1 MKKQIL
7 TAIALAG
14 ALWVSAQVVEVASVN
29 EVALP
34 YNVTVMVPTISP
46 DGTFVVASDFTSEAL
61 RKITLAD
68 GAVSTVTENGNG
80 NGVAISAD
88 GSQVVFRRNS
98 IDNRHMRH
106 VSLQSVALADGRE
119 TQLAA
124 PSRNI
129 AAGVGLNGNCVSYR
143 LGAST
148 KTRSLD
154 GVVAQPA
161 PFVAINRGHLV
172 YTTGGRSVNL
182 DPQGKGSYLWPAL
195 SPDGTKIV
203 YYLAGRGCFV
213 CGTDGSNVRSLGL
226 LRAAKW
232 LDNNTVVGM
241 VDTDDGHFTTASH
254 IVAER
259 LDGTRQTLTSPELI
273 AMYPSA
279 SADGSRIAFAT
290 PEGKLYLIN
299 LVK

>member
-14 ALWVSAQVVEVASVN
+14 ALWASAQVVQVASIN

-34 YNVTVMVPTISP
+34 HNVSVMVPTISP
-46 DGTFVVASDFTSEAL
+46 DGTFVVASDPSSEAL
-61 RKITLAD
+61 NKIMLAD
-68 GAVSTVTENGNG
+68 GAVSQVTERGSG
-80 NGVAISAD
+80 NGVTISAD
-88 GSQVVFRRNS
+88 GTQVVFRRNS
-98 IDNRHMRH
+98 VDSRHMRH
-106 VSLQSVALADGRE
+106 VSLQSVSLADGRE
-119 TQLAA
+119 VELAA
-124 PSRNI
+124 PARNI
-129 AAGVGLNGNCVSYR
+129 AAGVGMNGNVVSYR
-143 LGAST
+143 QGAST

-154 GVVAQPA
+154 GQVAEPA

-172 YTTGGRSVNL
+172 YTAGGRSVNL

-203 YYLAGRGCFV
+203 YYLAGRGCHV
-213 CGTDGSNVRSLGL
+213 CDIDGGNVRSLGL

-232 LDNNTVVGM
+232 LDNSTVVGM
-241 VDTDDGHFTTASH
+241 VDIDDGHFTTASH
-254 IVAER
+254 IVAEK
-259 LDGTRQTLTSPELI
+259 LDGTRQTLTAPEII

-290 PEGKLYLIN
+290 PAGQLYVIN